1 MGSDPIYFF
10 PTPFISIYF
19 HLFQTVKIPHMAL
32 PANPWYKPVL
42 ALCLAATLGGCGFAL
57 RGSANLP
64 YASLFI
70 DLPANNA
77 LGAELARNLRAGT
90 STRIV
95 ERRSEAQAILQANA
109 ENRSK
114 TILSLG
120 SSGAVRE
127 FRLKYSFAWRVI
139 DQNGTDIAAPGN
151 LLIERD
157 YSFNDNQV
165 LAKES
170 EEALLYRDMQTDMVQ
185 QVMRH
190 LAAASPAAGSAAGAT
205 APSGSASAAPTVKPA
220 APAR

>member
-1 MGSDPIYFF
+1 
-10 PTPFISIYF
+10 
-19 HLFQTVKIPHMAL
+19 MAL
-32 PANPWYKPVL
+32 PSNPWYKPLL

-64 YASLFI
+64 YESLYI

-90 STRIV
+90 NTRIV
-95 ERRSEAQAILQANA
+95 AQRSEAQAILQANA
-109 ENRSK
+109 ETRSK

-120 SSGAVRE
+120 STGAVRE
-127 FRLKYSFAWRVI
+127 FRLRYGFAWRVVN
-139 DQNGTDIAAPGN
+139 QHGTDVAAPGN
-151 LLIERD
+151 LEIERD

-165 LAKES
+165 LAKER
-170 EEALLYRDMQTDMVQ
+170 EEGLLYRDMQTDMVQ

-190 LAAASPAAGSAAGAT
+190 LAASSPTGNAAAGA
-205 APSGSASAAPTVKPA
+205 AAPAGTRAAPFAAPPA

>member
-1 MGSDPIYFF
+1 
-10 PTPFISIYF
+10 
-19 HLFQTVKIPHMAL
+19 MAL
-32 PANPWYKPVL
+32 PANPWYKPIL
-42 ALCLAATLGGCGFAL
+42 ALCLAVTLGGCGFAL

-64 YASLFI
+64 YESLYI

-90 STRIV
+90 NTRIV
-95 ERRSEAQAILQANA
+95 GQRSDAQAILQANA
-109 ENRSK
+109 ETRSK

-127 FRLKYSFAWRVI
+127 FRLKYGFAWRVVN
-139 DQNGTDIAAPGN
+139 QNGADIGAPGK
-151 LLIERD
+151 LEIERD

-185 QVMRH
+185 QVMRQ
-190 LAAASPAAGSAAGAT
+190 LA
-205 APSGSASAAPTVKPA
+205 ASAATPAATPAAKPAA

>member
-1 MGSDPIYFF
+1 
-10 PTPFISIYF
+10 
-19 HLFQTVKIPHMAL
+19 MAL
-32 PANPWYKPVL
+32 PANPWYKPLLV
-42 ALCLAATLGGCGFAL
+42 LCLAVTLGGCGFAL

-64 YASLFI
+64 YESLYI

-90 STRIV
+90 NTRIV
-95 ERRSEAQAILQANA
+95 EQRGGAQAILQANA
-109 ENRSK
+109 ETRSK

-120 SSGAVRE
+120 STGAVRE
-127 FRLKYSFAWRVI
+127 FRLRYGFAWRVI
-139 DQNGTDIAAPGN
+139 NQSGVDIAAPGS
-151 LLIERD
+151 LEIERD

-185 QVMRH
+185 RVMRH
-190 LAAASPAAGSAAGAT
+190 LAAASPVGSAPPG
-205 APSGSASAAPTVKPA
+205 PGSPAAKPA

>member
-1 MGSDPIYFF
+1 
-10 PTPFISIYF
+10 
-19 HLFQTVKIPHMAL
+19 MAL
-32 PANPWYKPVL
+32 PATPWYKPLL

-64 YASLFI
+64 YESLYI

-77 LGAELARNLRAGT
+77 LGVELARNLRAGT
-90 STRIV
+90 NTRIV
-95 ERRSEAQAILQANA
+95 EQRSQAQAILQASA
-109 ENRSK
+109 ETRSK

-127 FRLKYSFAWRVI
+127 FRLRYGFSWRLI
-139 DQNGTDIAAPGN
+139 NQNGADIAAPRK
-151 LLIERD
+151 LEIERD

-170 EEALLYRDMQTDMVQ
+170 EETLLYRDMQTDMVQ

-190 LAAASPAAGSAAGAT
+190 LAAATPAPGAGNPAAA
-205 APSGSASAAPTVKPA
+205 PA

>member
-1 MGSDPIYFF
+1 
-10 PTPFISIYF
+10 
-19 HLFQTVKIPHMAL
+19 MAL
-32 PANPWYKPVL
+32 PANRWYKPIL
-42 ALCLAATLGGCGFAL
+42 ALCLAATLGGCGFQL
-57 RGSANLP
+57 RGSASLP
-64 YASLFI
+64 YASLYI

-95 ERRSEAQAILQANA
+95 EKRGEAQAILQANA
-109 ENRSK
+109 ETRSK

-127 FRLKYSFAWRVI
+127 FRLKYAFAWRVI

-190 LAAASPAAGSAAGAT
+190 LAAAPGAAAGAGG
-205 APSGSASAAPTVKPA
+205 AVNGGASAVPPV